1 MRDPAKR
8 DARLIDGA
16 AVEVEADSDGNQ
28 SKGVG
33 ETIPDLQI
41 AEVTSETLRRQL
53 DRYDD
58 LVCGKG
64 SVDLGL
70 IVWKTMKLGER
81 NCAIAVRP
89 GRMHNGLERGK
100 RHAHIRRM
108 HGDAGF
114 APAQDR
120 IHAVEAVAGA
130 AAGARARLLQAVV
143 VS

>member
-1 MRDPAKR
+1 MRDAAKR
-8 DARLIDGA
+8 DARLLDGA
-16 AVEVEADSDGNQ
+16 AVEVEAGSDGNQ

-41 AEVTSETLRRQL
+41 AEVASETLRRQL

-64 SVDLGL
+64 SVDLGR
-70 IVWKTMKLGER
+70 IVGKTMKLGES
-81 NCAIAVRP
+81 NCAVAVRP
-89 GRMHNGLERGK
+89 RHMHNGLERGK

-120 IHAVEAVAGA
+120 IHAVEAVAAPQPEPG
-130 AAGARARLLQAVV
+130 ARLLQAVV